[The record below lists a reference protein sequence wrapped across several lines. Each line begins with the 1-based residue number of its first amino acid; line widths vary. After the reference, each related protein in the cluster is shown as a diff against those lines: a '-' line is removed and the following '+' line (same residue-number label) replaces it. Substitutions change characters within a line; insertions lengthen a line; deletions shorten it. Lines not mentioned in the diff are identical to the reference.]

1 MIKRYVPFL
10 ALISLLFLTLPLVL
24 DFVTS
29 DVQGWHTT
37 LNRPEFTFRFIIL
50 IMLCFLIIGNWLNTN
65 KADKVS
71 WIIFSFHVLLTL
83 STIIYLKFPRIFL
96 DVPLNDQNALINSVE
111 LRLKFIPVVMTIFF
125 LGQVLL
131 MIGFIRVIMKTKRVE
146 L

>member
-1 MIKRYVPFL
+1 M
-10 ALISLLFLTLPLVL
+10 TLPLVL

-37 LNRPEFTFRFIIL
+37 LNAPQFTFRFIIL

-71 WIIFSFHVLLTL
+71 WILFSFHVLLTL
-83 STIIYLKFPRIFL
+83 STITYLKFPRIFL
-96 DVPLNDQNALINSVE
+96 DVPLKDQKALIISVE

-131 MIGFIRVIMKTKRVE
+131 MIGFIRVIKKTKKLE

>member
-10 ALISLLFLTLPLVL
+10 AFISLLFLTLPLVL

-37 LNRPEFTFRFIIL
+37 LNAPQFTFRFIIL

-71 WIIFSFHVLLTL
+71 WILFSFHVLLTL
-83 STIIYLKFPRIFL
+83 STITYLKFPRIFL
-96 DVPLNDQNALINSVE
+96 DVPLKDQKALIISVE

-131 MIGFIRVIMKTKRVE
+131 MIGFIRVIKKTKKLE